1 MKTNTNIRTK
11 DKNNR
16 VKESITKGQRNA
28 IITEK
33 ETTGLRNPKPT
44 GQWSTIT
51 AEQRNTLTQKIGFNK
66 DRTKICH
73 GNLLIPMLTIVLYS

>member
-33 ETTGLRNPKPT
+33 ETTELRNPKPT
-44 GQWSTIT
+44 GQ
-51 AEQRNTLTQKIGFNK
+51 
-66 DRTKICH
+66 
-73 GNLLIPMLTIVLYS
+73 